1 MQCVGGGEITSDNNN
16 GGSGMNHNMESMDME
31 GEPLEELQNMV
42 RYLND
47 LYIWMFDL
55 SILNWIM
62 AAISGL
68 LAIVPF
74 VYYLSNA
81 LRLFNTRGPL
91 HIASNIFMVLEIPLV
106 LYFVGKFFWD
116 ILLEAW
122 IWYKTID
129 FNDCYKKM

>member
-1 MQCVGGGEITSDNNN
+1 MNCVDGAQIHANDHPGTSIETEV
-16 GGSGMNHNMESMDME
+16 G
-31 GEPLEELQNMV
+31 PLDELAEKV
-42 RYLND
+42 RYIKD